1 MDIDNIDDFMVC
13 SNSEIEFGFD
23 LDSWEKYEL
32 FGKAPIPKAIH
43 SAIPTT
49 YILPLIIISMNMGL
63 LDGLNPPLCRE
74 KKIVRNR
81 KQSWDFILSWSADL
95 FYRQFRLPKENFFVL
110 SERLKSIYPGSHS
123 TGLMKYQFA
132 QLKGCRSSPESGP
145 ITIELK
151 LAITLRLL
159 AGASHLDMIWYGVQ
173 SSTVSAIFNF
183 ILPLI
188 DIAYPEQEIFN
199 FNPENSSKIGFNCV
213 LNQLSNEW
221 SSIMI
226 ARKGHDLCKGTIL
239 AGDGIVIPIAAPS
252 ENDRMGLPLAN
263 FRNRKGCY
271 AVNAQWFCDAWC
283 RFRYFEVSWPGS
295 TNDITSYRQT
305 KLYSWFQDHLI
316 DDCFHM
322 MLDEAYG
329 SVGGNQHLSPFT
341 KHQLI
346 KARNESYLKYCKMKA
361 FNNILSSQRITIE
374 RAFGI
379 FMRKWR
385 IMWRPL
391 EHSLGTN
398 LLIIKVCSNLYS

>member
-1 MDIDNIDDFMVC
+1 MV
-13 SNSEIEFGFD
+13 
-23 LDSWEKYEL
+23 
-32 FGKAPIPKAIH
+32 
-43 SAIPTT
+43 
-49 YILPLIIISMNMGL
+49 
-63 LDGLNPPLCRE
+63 
-74 KKIVRNR
+74 
-81 KQSWDFILSWSADL
+81 
-95 FYRQFRLPKENFFVL
+95 
-110 SERLKSIYPGSHS
+110 
-123 TGLMKYQFA
+123 
-132 QLKGCRSSPESGP
+132 
-145 ITIELK
+145 ELK

-188 DIAYPEQEIFN
+188 DIAYSDQEIFD
-199 FNPENSSKIGFNCV
+199 FNPENSSKVAFNST
-213 LNQLSNEW
+213 LNKLSNEW

-239 AGDGIVIPIAAPS
+239 AGDGIVIPIAAPT
-252 ENDRMGLPLAN
+252 ENDRLGLPLAN

-271 AVNAQWFCDAWC
+271 AVNAQGFCDAWC

-329 SVGGNQHLSPFT
+329 SIGGNQHLSPFT
-341 KHQLI
+341 KHQLL
-346 KARNESYLKYCKMKA
+346 KARSESNLKYCKMKA

-379 FMRKWR
+379 FMRKWG

-398 LLIIKVCSNLYS
+398 LLIIKVCSKLHNVSLNYWMQAGKRADEIESIERTFVQQRDSGLFLAWTEDRLYGADILDLETYQNQIVNEPVHRVTADRKTAITQRIYDCGIEYNLQMDNDFTLN